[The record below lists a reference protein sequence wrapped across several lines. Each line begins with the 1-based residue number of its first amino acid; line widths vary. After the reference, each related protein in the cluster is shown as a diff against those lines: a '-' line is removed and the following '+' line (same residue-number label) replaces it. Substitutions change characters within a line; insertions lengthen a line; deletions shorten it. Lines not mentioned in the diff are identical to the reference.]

1 MQQQRRLWR
10 ECAFIAEA
18 YVGQTS
24 RLRHGKHTLHTEERN
39 VHLMW
44 SRLNLPGSTSIRCR
58 GSPRWG
64 WREQRRRSGYVRF
77 ALNGILQARLEQDIA
92 SCRMFDLPSKPPS
105 TLEPSSSPSHSNH
118 PFLRATF
125 IRLRRF
131 SRTSSISAISTERS
145 NKGYYAAVGK

>member
-58 GSPRWG
+58 GSPHWG
-64 WREQRRRSGYVRF
+64 GGGNSGGEAVTFDSPLTVSYR
-77 ALNGILQARLEQDIA
+77 LGWSRILQAVGCLTCQVNHRQPLSLLAPPLIPTTLSSAPPSFAFVVSRAPLRYPQ
-92 SCRMFDLPSKPPS
+92 FLPSV
-105 TLEPSSSPSHSNH
+105 L
-118 PFLRATF
+118 
-125 IRLRRF
+125 IRDIMLQ
-131 SRTSSISAISTERS
+131 
-145 NKGYYAAVGK
+145 